1 MWILPTNASYAFHSM
16 FESQGE
22 LRGYASLFILGP
34 EREEELKDPA
44 NPAHEI
50 HEMWSRGSSVA
61 ARLGIVYLVAIMEA
75 YATDVVFELLDRKI
89 KIVNQ
94 EMLQQLGPTSEDE
107 DIMNEIQLEQA
118 EVNRDNP
125 FYLFAEIAKVHIQK
139 LGRQQTLK
147 TMIEILEQYFA
158 LKIENR
164 DTHFTNWDKLQKL
177 RKKIVHHRASSRKKS
192 NPITIK
198 DQTETLDEIVVEKDT
213 VLRNIDLMYAFA
225 VAVEQ
230 AVNSIP
236 LRRERK
242 DSD

>member
-22 LRGYASLFILGP
+22 LRVYANLFILGP
-34 EREEELKDPA
+34 EREDELKKPA

-50 HEMWSRGSSVA
+50 QEMWSAGSGVA

-89 KIVNQ
+89 RIVNE
-94 EMLQQLGPTSEDE
+94 EMLKQPIPTSEDE
-107 DIMNEIQLEQA
+107 DIWNEIQLEQA
-118 EVNRDNP
+118 EVNKDNP
-125 FYLFAEIAKVHIQK
+125 FYLFAEIAKEHIQK
-139 LGRQQTLK
+139 RGRQQTLK
-147 TMIEILEQYFA
+147 TMIEILEQKFGVS
-158 LKIENR
+158 IENR

-177 RKKIVHHRASSRKKS
+177 RKKIVHHRASSRKKT

-225 VAVEQ
+225 LAVEQ
-230 AVNSIP
+230 SINSIP
-236 LRRERK
+236 LRREWK